1 VRQRNSIRWF
11 TIILLLAASLST
23 AAAVRAAQ
31 PLFSLAPSTEVTA
44 FDLILAMNTLR
55 VSNGLPPLI
64 EDPIINA
71 VAQATAKTMADNLMS
86 WHIGN
91 VSGRLAAAGY
101 GGSATVWATENF
113 AVGNLSIDEIMVI
126 WSDAAHMIPAVNPAY
141 CHVGA
146 GTARAP
152 NGRTYYVLQAAYTSA
167 SSCGEYQPPDG
178 DTDDDTG
185 SGWIV
190 PVKVS
195 TPDSEGLVYHEVE
208 AGQSLWAIA
217 IAYQVT
223 IQDLEIWNNLSRDMT
238 LQVGQTLFIP
248 GPNTEGY
255 HTPTPVGMIQM
266 GTPDPDGKIVHV
278 VQEYQTLTTIA
289 QAYGVDIQRILALNG
304 IQVDWP
310 LRIGQKL
317 VINPSSA
324 TPSPTSHPIGQLTPA
339 SDGKYYHTVQLNE
352 TLSWIASLYEVSV
365 SDLIAWNGLSESSI
379 LQPDQRLLLQV
390 TPPATDT
397 PTPTPVT
404 PTLTPTMEP
413 STPSP
418 IRTPTQTAIGQDADA
433 ELSAANG
440 NTMVIWTV
448 AIGLLLGGSF
458 LAVIIFR
465 RKRQKTHLETP
476 AQNGD
481 ERQ

>member
-1 VRQRNSIRWF
+1 VRQKKSIRWLPL
-11 TIILLLAASLST
+11 ILLLAASLSS

-31 PLFSLAPSTEVTA
+31 PLKGLAPSIDTTA

-55 VSNGLPPLI
+55 VSSGLPPLI
-64 EDPIINA
+64 EDSIINA

-91 VSGRLAAAGY
+91 VSGRLAGAGY
-101 GGSATVWATENF
+101 GGGATVWATENF

-126 WSDAAHMIPAVNPAY
+126 WADAAHMIPAVNPAY

-146 GTARAP
+146 GAARAP

-167 SSCGEYQPPDG
+167 QSCGEYPSPDG
-178 DTDDDTG
+178 DTDGDTG

-190 PVKVS
+190 PVKIA
-195 TPDSEGLVYHEVE
+195 TPDSEGLVYHVVE

-217 IAYQVT
+217 IAYQIT
-223 IQDLEIWNNLSRDMT
+223 IQDLEIWNNLSRDIT

-266 GTPDPDGKIVHV
+266 GTPDPDGKIVHT
-278 VQEYQTLTTIA
+278 VQVYQTLTTIA

-317 VINPSSA
+317 VINPGSA
-324 TPSPTSHPIGQLTPA
+324 TPSPTPHPIEQLTPA
-339 SDGKYYHTVQLNE
+339 SDGKYYHIVQLYE
-352 TLSWIASLYEVSV
+352 TLSWIASLYEVRV
-365 SDLIAWNGLSESSI
+365 SDLMAWNGLNESSI

-397 PTPTPVT
+397 PTPAPVT
-404 PTLTPTMEP
+404 PTLTPTVAP
-413 STPSP
+413 STPTP
-418 IRTPTQTAIGQDADA
+418 FRTPTQTAIGQDAEA
-433 ELSAANG
+433 ELSATNG
-440 NTMVIWTV
+440 NTMVIWTI
-448 AIGLLLGGSF
+448 AIGLLVGGSF
-458 LAVIIFR
+458 LAAIIFR
-465 RKRQKTHLETP
+465 RKR
-476 AQNGD
+476 
-481 ERQ
+481 